1 MAKPLA
7 GSGSGVAQ
15 GVQSVGTV
23 TDLFGQAS
31 HLGDAAGV
39 VGHGAVSVGGQGDAQ
54 GGEHA
59 HGGDAD
65 AVQAAVEV
73 GGEGAGAVHDG
84 GGAAGGEVGDQDGHG
99 HDEDGGDGGHHAQGD
114 AADDDGGGA
123 SLRGGG
129 QLLGGLV
136 VVGGEVL
143 GEVTDEGTA
152 DQATQDGDEHAPGVV
167 LGADDEVGQGM
178 ATMAERMAAV

>member
-1 MAKPLA
+1 
-7 GSGSGVAQ
+7 
-15 GVQSVGTV
+15 

-54 GGEHA
+54 GGEHT
-59 HGGDAD
+59 HSGDAD

-123 SLRGGG
+123 SLRGSG

-136 VVGGEVL
+136 VVGSEVL
-143 GEVTDEGTA
+143 G
-152 DQATQDGDEHAPGVV
+152 
-167 LGADDEVGQGM
+167 
-178 ATMAERMAAV
+178 